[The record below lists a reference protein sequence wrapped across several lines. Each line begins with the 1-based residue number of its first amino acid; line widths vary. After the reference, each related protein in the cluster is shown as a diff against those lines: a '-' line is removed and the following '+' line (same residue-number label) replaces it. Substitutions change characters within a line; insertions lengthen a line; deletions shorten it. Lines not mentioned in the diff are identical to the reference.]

1 MAVNE
6 KLTQRGPIPLF
17 IVDAFAEARF
27 QGNPAAVCPLDA
39 WLPDEVMQRM
49 AAEHNLSETA
59 FLVPETGGYRLRWF
73 TPVAEVN
80 LCGHATLASAFVVFE
95 RLGFPGTR
103 VEFHTL
109 SGTLAVERRD
119 GGYEMDFPSQAP
131 LPCPMPPE
139 VVDALGRSDLP
150 CFRADDY
157 LVAMPSE
164 ADVRASA
171 PRIEPLR
178 HIDLRGLILT
188 APGDSVDFVSR
199 FFCPKFGINEDPVTG
214 SAHCILAP
222 YWSPRLGKTEMQ
234 ARQISARGG
243 SLRVRLAGPRVFIIG
258 KAVLYS
264 EGSILPA

>member
-1 MAVNE
+1 MNGHQAI
-6 KLTQRGPIPLF
+6 RLF

-27 QGNPAAVCPLDA
+27 QGNPAAVCPLET
-39 WLPDEVMQRM
+39 WLPDEVMQKM
-49 AAEHNLSETA
+49 ATEHNLSETA
-59 FLVPETGGYRLRWF
+59 FLAPEAGGYHLRWF
-73 TPVAEVN
+73 TPVAEVK
-80 LCGHATLASAFVVFE
+80 LCGHATLASAFVLFE
-95 RLGFPGTR
+95 KLGLPGAR
-103 VEFHTL
+103 MEFRTL

-119 GGYEMDFPSQAP
+119 GGYEMDFPSQPP

-139 VVDALGRSDLP
+139 VAAALGRSDLP

-164 ADVRASA
+164 ADVRAAS
-171 PRIEPLR
+171 PRIEALR
-178 HIDLRGLILT
+178 NIDLRGLILT

-222 YWSPRLGKTEMQ
+222 YWSQRLGKTEMR

-243 SLRVRLAGPRVFIIG
+243 SLRLRLEGPRVFIGG

-264 EGSILPA
+264 EGRVLPA

>member
-1 MAVNE
+1 MPANE
-6 KLTQRGPIPLF
+6 MPAPRVTVPLF
-17 IVDAFAEARF
+17 ILDAFAEARF

-39 WLPDEVMQRM
+39 WLPDEVMRKM

-59 FLVPETGGYRLRWF
+59 FLVPEAGGYHLRWF
-73 TPVAEVN
+73 TPVAEVE
-80 LCGHATLASAFVVFE
+80 LCGHATLASACVVFE
-95 RLGFPGTR
+95 RLGFAGTR
-103 VEFHTL
+103 VEFRTL

-119 GGYEMDFPSQAP
+119 GEYEMDFPAQAP

-139 VVDALGRSDLP
+139 IAEALGRSDLP

-164 ADVRASA
+164 ADVRAAS
-171 PRIEPLR
+171 PRIDPLR
-178 HIDLRGLILT
+178 NIDRRGLILT

-199 FFCPKFGINEDPVTG
+199 FFAPKFGIDEDPVTG
-214 SAHCILAP
+214 SAHCILTP
-222 YWSPRLGKTEMQ
+222 FWSQRLGKPEMR

-243 SLRVRLAGPRVFIIG
+243 SLRVRLAGPRVFMSG

-264 EGSILPA
+264 EGRVLPA